1 VAKGPIGTKGP
12 RVTAN
17 LSIPGRFLVLVP
29 GSHLKGV
36 SRKIEDEKER
46 TRLKKVL
53 AKLEVPENAG
63 LIIRTAASGGR
74 KNSLGRDLGAL
85 VVSWEDLQQA
95 IEDQSAPSCVYSEPD
110 LVERVVR
117 DWLTEDVDRITIDS
131 RDDFDRIREVAGRI
145 SRKSRSRIHLYE
157 GDRPIFEHFSVDN
170 QLEEAFR
177 RTVTLSSGG
186 CIVFDETEAMITV
199 DVNTGRHKGGGGS
212 QEQAI
217 LAVNTEAV
225 EEVSRQLRLRNIGGL
240 VVIDL
245 IDMKPRKHQQAVYRT
260 MRSALRRDRARTNVL
275 PISDLGLME
284 MTRQRVEESI
294 TSTMH
299 VDCPY
304 CKGRG
309 HVKSPLGMSVDI
321 QRQIAAILRSRRE
334 EAARKLQIVVHPT
347 VLERLRREDEQ
358 VLVDLQESA
367 EGLLTFKSD
376 PTKHMEFFSILD
388 VDDQEVLYSST
399 NGQ

>member
-1 VAKGPIGTKGP
+1 
-12 RVTAN
+12 
-17 LSIPGRFLVLVP
+17 
-29 GSHLKGV
+29 
-36 SRKIEDEKER
+36 
-46 TRLKKVL
+46 
-53 AKLEVPENAG
+53 
-63 LIIRTAASGGR
+63 
-74 KNSLGRDLGAL
+74 
-85 VVSWEDLQQA
+85 
-95 IEDQSAPSCVYSEPD
+95 
-110 LVERVVR
+110 
-117 DWLTEDVDRITIDS
+117 
-131 RDDFDRIREVAGRI
+131 
-145 SRKSRSRIHLYE
+145 
-157 GDRPIFEHFSVDN
+157 
-170 QLEEAFR
+170 
-177 RTVTLSSGG
+177 
-186 CIVFDETEAMITV
+186 MITV